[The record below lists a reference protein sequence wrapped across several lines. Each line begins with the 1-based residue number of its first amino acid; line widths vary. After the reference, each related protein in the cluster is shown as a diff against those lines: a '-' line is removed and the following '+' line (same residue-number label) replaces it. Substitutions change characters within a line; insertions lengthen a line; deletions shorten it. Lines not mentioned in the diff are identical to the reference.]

1 MNHLKDR
8 VSAIRAVAI
17 ERVADLCKAYG
28 VNWINTYIP
37 KLSDAIS
44 KDPCFHFKI
53 AAIYSLREI
62 CMSVHGEQYLEKSL
76 ALIIGASNEPVAN
89 IREVC
94 VKVERDIAHK
104 FDKGNTR
111 ESIKKHII
119 SLGEDQDLEVR
130 TTVNDILTRF

>member
-8 VSAIRAVAI
+8 VSAIRGVAI
-17 ERVADLCKAYG
+17 ERVGDLCKAFG
-28 VNWINTYIP
+28 PTWINSYLP
-37 KLSDAIS
+37 KLNDAIV

-62 CMSVHGEQYLEKSL
+62 SLSIHGETYLEKTLSM
-76 ALIIGASNEPVAN
+76 IVGASAEPIPN

-94 VKVERDIAHK
+94 VKAERDIAHR

-111 ESIKKHII
+111 ENIKKHIL
-119 SLGEDQDLEVR
+119 SLSDDQDLEVR